1 MNSLTKFTKDFKGP
15 NDVVKALQNEG
26 ANATVSATY
35 SPIKITATID
45 ATSGKLVQAVYAL
58 HYTAQLD
65 NIQYKIIKGLSG
77 NGNADT
83 TITWSNLK

>member
-1 MNSLTKFTKDFKGP
+1 M
-15 NDVVKALQNEG
+15 KALDNEG
-26 ANATVSATY
+26 TSTTVSANC

-45 ATSGKLVQAVYAL
+45 ASSGKLVGAVYSL

-65 NIQYKIIKGLSG
+65 NIQYSIIKGLSG
-77 NGNADT
+77 NGDADT